1 MLVNIHGTLGENLGE
16 LNLPFIHLDAKFNYE
31 IGVTHFTFELENKLN
46 VKDGELMVLK
56 SNLVDLNSCN
66 PDQALFYLN
75 YNLRRIT
82 QHMRPSFVLYQWMSN
97 FDFENASFEL
107 RSQLTNKA
115 LNITNIFLQLEIKK
129 IDNYGRF

>member
-1 MLVNIHGTLGENLGE
+1 MLVNIHGTLGENFGE

-66 PDQALFYLN
+66 PIKLIYSTD
-75 YNLRRIT
+75 
-82 QHMRPSFVLYQWMSN
+82 RPG
-97 FDFENASFEL
+97 
-107 RSQLTNKA
+107 RS
-115 LNITNIFLQLEIKK
+115 
-129 IDNYGRF
+129 R